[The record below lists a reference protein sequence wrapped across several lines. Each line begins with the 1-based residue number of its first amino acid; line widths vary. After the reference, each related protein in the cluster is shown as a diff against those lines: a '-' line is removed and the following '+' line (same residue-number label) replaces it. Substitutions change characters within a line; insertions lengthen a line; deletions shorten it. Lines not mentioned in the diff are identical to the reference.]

1 MTIPHTFGVRDGAAC
16 RADLFFSIAIHSDM
30 EKDQK
35 RSKNVAA
42 YS

>member
-16 RADLFFSIAIHSDM
+16 RAFSIAVHSDM

-35 RSKNVAA
+35 RSENVAA
-42 YS
+42 YN